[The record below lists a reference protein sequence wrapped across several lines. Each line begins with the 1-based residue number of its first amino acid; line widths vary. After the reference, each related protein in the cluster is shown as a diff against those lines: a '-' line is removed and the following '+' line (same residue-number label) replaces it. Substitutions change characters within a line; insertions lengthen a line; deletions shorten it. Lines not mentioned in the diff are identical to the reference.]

1 MRYIDVEDRAFWDY
15 PQLAEMLQK
24 EQLVLPIV
32 TINDEIV
39 GSGYVTY
46 LRLAEELEARGIK
59 AVV

>member
-15 PQLAEMLQK
+15 PHLAEMLQK
-24 EQLVLPIV
+24 EQLILPIV

-39 GSGYVTY
+39 GSGYISY
-46 LRLAEELEARGIK
+46 LRLVKELEARGIK